1 MEEYVHSVTL
11 NPDACQGCITCVKRC
26 PTEAIR
32 VRGGK
37 ARILKE
43 RCIDCGEC
51 IRVCPHHAKR
61 AVTDHLQE
69 WDRFR
74 FKIALPAPA
83 LYGQFNN
90 LDDAE
95 VVLAGLL
102 EMGFDEVYEVA
113 TAAELVSDA
122 TRLLLSQGAL
132 ERPVISSACPAVLR
146 LIRVRFPQ
154 LLDNVLPLV
163 APVELAARTV
173 KRPTARSLGIP
184 PAEIGG
190 VFMSPCPAKMTAA
203 KNPLGTGRSDIDLV
217 VSVSE
222 IYPALCAA
230 MKKARE
236 PGEDLATAG
245 RTGIGWGRSG
255 GEAAATLHERYLA
268 ADGIENVIRVLED
281 MEDEKL
287 RGLDFVELNACSA
300 GCVGGVLNI
309 ENPYVAAVRLKRLA
323 RYRPVSC
330 NHIGDVIPP
339 EAKWDREL
347 DYSPVMQLDKN
358 PMRAMEMLGRMGEI
372 EGRLRGLD
380 CGSCGA
386 PSCRALAEDIVR
398 GYAAEDSC
406 IYVLQEKLAAVME
419 SMVAGS
425 MAEKEEMFP

>member
-1 MEEYVHSVTL
+1 M
-11 NPDACQGCITCVKRC
+11 
-26 PTEAIR
+26 
-32 VRGGK
+32 
-37 ARILKE
+37 
-43 RCIDCGEC
+43 
-51 IRVCPHHAKR
+51 
-61 AVTDHLQE
+61 
-69 WDRFR
+69 
-74 FKIALPAPA
+74 
-83 LYGQFNN
+83 
-90 LDDAE
+90 
-95 VVLAGLL
+95 
-102 EMGFDEVYEVA
+102 
-113 TAAELVSDA
+113 
-122 TRLLLSQGAL
+122 
-132 ERPVISSACPAVLR
+132 
-146 LIRVRFPQ
+146 
-154 LLDNVLPLV
+154 
-163 APVELAARTV
+163 
-173 KRPTARSLGIP
+173 
-184 PAEIGG
+184 
-190 VFMSPCPAKMTAA
+190 
-203 KNPLGTGRSDIDLV
+203 
-217 VSVSE
+217 
-222 IYPALCAA
+222 
-230 MKKARE
+230 
-236 PGEDLATAG
+236 
-245 RTGIGWGRSG
+245 GRSG